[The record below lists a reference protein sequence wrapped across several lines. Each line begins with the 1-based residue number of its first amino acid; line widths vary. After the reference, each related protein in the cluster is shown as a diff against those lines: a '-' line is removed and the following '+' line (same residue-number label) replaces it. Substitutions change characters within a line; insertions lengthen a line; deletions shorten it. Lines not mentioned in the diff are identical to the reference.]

1 MATRV
6 RGGSGAAS
14 PGGAAAAADD
24 AGAASA
30 PRVPQQVTR
39 LVFDAGQ
46 PYERFRGR
54 FEAAVPP
61 APPRRPG
68 DLAGRHTRWADGAAD
83 ADEPGPHGLV
93 LYWRGDLT
101 PLMTTAGDLRPCT
114 GYLMGSP
121 GIADKIYRRD
131 PEAMLYASLRAL
143 IYIDAGDRTRFAVDQ
158 PSAVLAGF
166 ADPVITAL
174 GADFDRQL
182 AGLLGALGVGAD
194 AALGATGRP
203 GRTRR

>member
-1 MATRV
+1 
-6 RGGSGAAS
+6 
-14 PGGAAAAADD
+14 
-24 AGAASA
+24 
-30 PRVPQQVTR
+30 
-39 LVFDAGQ
+39 
-46 PYERFRGR
+46 
-54 FEAAVPP
+54 
-61 APPRRPG
+61 
-68 DLAGRHTRWADGAAD
+68 
-83 ADEPGPHGLV
+83 V

-203 GRTRR
+203 GRKRR

>member
-1 MATRV
+1 MSV
-6 RGGSGAAS
+6 PRG
-14 PGGAAAAADD
+14 PH
-24 AGAASA
+24 
-30 PRVPQQVTR
+30 QLTR

-54 FEAAVPP
+54 YEAAVPP

-68 DLAGRHTRWADGAAD
+68 DIAGRHYRWPDAAAD

-93 LYWRGDLT
+93 LYWRGDMT

-121 GIADKIYRRD
+121 VIADKIYRRD

-166 ADPVITAL
+166 ADPVIAGL
-174 GADFDRQL
+174 GADYDRQL
-182 AGLLGALGVGAD
+182 AGLLEALGVRTGPEP
-194 AALGATGRP
+194 GATGRP